1 MAFVTADHIYALAT
15 AEFSDLPVLVIDVD
29 GEIEVFPQSTAEARG
44 ATILTDAAALDE
56 YTNGEDLDDVLAEQ
70 FAAEINE
77 AHGLGEGSEDT
88 DNHSEQRGAMRILNL
103 TPHPVTL
110 VTIGGDEVVIQPEE
124 NPARIPTTSTP
135 AGEVNGIPVVEEKMG
150 DADSIL
156 PAPQPDTVFV
166 VARPVAERAGH
177 RTDLVVP
184 TQVERVNGRPV
195 RARALAR
202 VVTESPRTAAANSLI
217 RVAEAAVT
225 EDRDRQTALELLE
238 AAAEVRRGSAPALR
252 GATYALTALER
263 AQFISA
269 RLRGEARAAL
279 SVLRGLE
286 ASYVADVQGNPPE
299 CRPCGGTGEL
309 PVDDVTPP
317 VACSECGGTG
327 REQAVP
333 TA

>member
-1 MAFVTADHIYALAT
+1 MTVPGCICLIGLAYWGSSKAQSPPHQAASADKLQ
-15 AEFSDLPVLVIDVD
+15 ERK
-29 GEIEVFPQSTAEARG
+29 AR
-44 ATILTDAAALDE
+44 
-56 YTNGEDLDDVLAEQ
+56 
-70 FAAEINE
+70 
-77 AHGLGEGSEDT
+77 
-88 DNHSEQRGAMRILNL
+88 MRIVNL

-184 TQVERVNGRPV
+184 TNVERVNGRPA

-202 VVTESPRTAAANSLI
+202 VAASSPRATAADAII
-217 RVAEAAVT
+217 RVAETAVT
-225 EDRDRQTALELLE
+225 EDKDRRTGLELLE
-238 AAAEVRRGSAPALR
+238 VAAEVRRGSVHAFR
-252 GATYALTALER
+252 GAVRELSALER
-263 AQFISA
+263 VQFISA

-279 SVLRGLE
+279 SALRGLE
-286 ASYVADVQGNPPE
+286 TAYTADVQNNSPE

-317 VACSECGGTG
+317 ISCSECGGTG
-327 REQAVP
+327 RFPGREQVVVP

>member
-1 MAFVTADHIYALAT
+1 
-15 AEFSDLPVLVIDVD
+15 
-29 GEIEVFPQSTAEARG
+29 
-44 ATILTDAAALDE
+44 
-56 YTNGEDLDDVLAEQ
+56 
-70 FAAEINE
+70 
-77 AHGLGEGSEDT
+77 
-88 DNHSEQRGAMRILNL
+88 MRILNL

-166 VARPVAERAGH
+166 VARPVAERASH

-184 TQVERVNGRPV
+184 TNVERVNGKPV

-202 VVTESPRTAAANSLI
+202 VMAASPRTTAADMII
-217 RVAEAAVT
+217 RVAETSIT
-225 EDRDRQTALELLE
+225 EDRDRRGALELLE
-238 AAAEVRRGSAPALR
+238 AAAEVRRGSVNAFR
-252 GATYALTALER
+252 GAVRELSALE
-263 AQFISA
+263 AMQFISA
-269 RLRGEARAAL
+269 RLRAETRAAL

-286 ASYVADVQGNPPE
+286 AAYAADVQNNPPE

-317 VACSECGGTG
+317 TPCSECGGTG
-327 REQAVP
+327 REQQVVSP